1 MDLNIELFTTD
12 PKQGWIHTKSI
23 KNLGNM
29 CIDECN
35 KEEPTIFLILTGWSD
50 KYNSALPFHF
60 KAPYSSH
67 SSQSELERFVKAIQ
81 PKSITF
87 TVPDR
92 ENNKRRLDYQHYLID
107 EYVVKPHHSFDR
119 SGYEISDRRGF
130 VVTRQQSH
138 PFQASWSDQKPK

>member
-67 SSQSELERFVKAIQ
+67 SNHRELERFVKAVQ

-92 ENNKRRLDYQHYLID
+92 ENNKRRLD
-107 EYVVKPHHSFDR
+107 F
-119 SGYEISDRRGF
+119 
-130 VVTRQQSH
+130 
-138 PFQASWSDQKPK
+138 